1 MFDLNIDHYDK
12 NELEDLFD
20 LKSKVYTNDDLERN
34 LVNLKNK
41 IDLDKKI
48 DSQTKERTLNFLLT
62 AKQLLLDTPTNFL
75 TNNIIEQG
83 ENFLIQKPPQLAME
97 ESRGVINPVQRKTSE
112 ILVNVDSRF
121 RDDQKALSTDFTISF
136 PNLIKNI
143 ISMQVLSME
152 EISGFYNIS
161 DKLQNNYIGVDKGAP
176 ADVQILKI
184 PDGIY
189 TPETLVTELNTQYVG
204 LTSKVS
210 GFEFVLENG
219 KLIFNNG
226 GAESVSFHPMYYETA
241 NGGVNGVNDEE
252 SFQDLRLRLAWILG
266 IRSLGGATLGDYII
280 ANGERVT
287 APTLLQL
294 PRVSYANLVVDDF
307 QNNFYQTVING
318 TNSHIQNSNII
329 ARIGNVNSE
338 KDGPDVDS
346 PERKYFGPVD
356 VQKLKIQL
364 VDEFGRIVDLNGNE
378 LSFSILLKTQYD
390 M

>member
-20 LKSKVYTNDDLERN
+20 LKSKVYTNEDLERN
-34 LVNLKNK
+34 MENLKNK

-83 ENFLIQKPPQLAME
+83 DNFLIQKPPQLAMD

-121 RDDQKALSTDFTISF
+121 RDDQKASTTDFTISF

-143 ISMQVLSME
+143 ISMQVQTVE
-152 EISGFYNIS
+152 EFEGFLQIS
-161 DKLQNNYIGVDKGAP
+161 DKLKNNFLHYQINTGAI
-176 ADVQILKI
+176 QRLTI
-184 PDGIY
+184 PDGNY
-189 TPETLVTELNTQYVG
+189 TIDTLSTVLGAAGTFNVSGNKLTYTASGDERTLYFNKTWNGDDDVLPNLRQKLGWIMGHTEETLIVEDGTTH
-204 LTSKVS
+204 T
-210 GFEFVLENG
+210 FT
-219 KLIFNNG
+219 NN
-226 GAESVSFHPMYYETA
+226 VQLKR
-241 NGGVNGVNDEE
+241 VN
-252 SFQDLRLRLAWILG
+252 
-266 IRSLGGATLGDYII
+266 
-280 ANGERVT
+280 
-287 APTLLQL
+287 
-294 PRVSYANLVVDDF
+294 YANLVVDDF

-318 TNSHIQNSNII
+318 TNSYVQNNNII
-329 ARIGNVNSE
+329 ARVGNIHSQKE
-338 KDGPDVDS
+338 LPDVDS

-356 VQKLKIQL
+356 IQKLKIQL
-364 VDEFGRIVDLNGNE
+364 VDEFGRTVDLNGNE

>member
-1 MFDLNIDHYDK
+1 MFDLNIDHYEK

-20 LKSKVYTNDDLERN
+20 LKSKVYTNDDVERN
-34 LVNLKNK
+34 MADLKNK
-41 IDLDKKI
+41 IDLDNKI
-48 DSQTKERTLNFLLT
+48 DSQTKQRTLNFLLT
-62 AKQLLLDTPTNFL
+62 AKQLLLDSPTNFL

-97 ESRGVINPVQRKTSE
+97 EARGVINPVQRKTSE

-143 ISMQVLSME
+143 ISMHVLSME
-152 EISGFYNIS
+152 EVSGFYNIS
-161 DKLQNNYIGVDKGAP
+161 DKLQNNYIGVDKGSP
-176 ADVQILKI
+176 GNVQILKI

-189 TPETLVTELNTQYVG
+189 TSETLVTELNTQYGALSNNVP
-204 LTSKVS
+204 

-226 GAESVSFHPMYYETA
+226 GSDDVSFHPMYYETA
-241 NGGVNGVNDEE
+241 NGSVNGINDEE

-266 IRSLGGATLGDYII
+266 IRSLGGATLGDYVISS
-280 ANGERVT
+280 GEKVT

-329 ARIGNVNSE
+329 ARIGNVNSGKE
-338 KDGPDVDS
+338 NADVDS

-356 VQKLKIQL
+356 IQKLKIQL

>member
-34 LVNLKNK
+34 LANLKNK

-83 ENFLIQKPPQLAME
+83 DNFLIQKPPQLAME

-143 ISMQVLSME
+143 ISMQVQSME

-161 DKLQNNYIGVDKGAP
+161 DKLQNNYIGVDQGAP
-176 ADVQILKI
+176 TNVQILKI

-189 TPETLVTELNTQYVG
+189 TPETLVTELNTQYGALNNVP
-204 LTSKVS
+204 

-226 GAESVSFHPMYYETA
+226 GGDDVSFHPMYYETA
-241 NGGVNGVNDEE
+241 NGSVNGINDEE

-266 IRSLGGATLGDYII
+266 IRSLGGATLGDYVISS
-280 ANGERVT
+280 GEKVT

-329 ARIGNVNSE
+329 ARIGNVNSGKE
-338 KDGPDVDS
+338 NADVDS

-356 VQKLKIQL
+356 IQKLKIQL